1 MAVGAASFGP
11 AGGFNPPF
19 TPTFWR
25 TNEVYI
31 DVLEND
37 VVRKFDGAGAPQECA
52 QAERK
57 GGEAGR
63 M

>member
-1 MAVGAASFGP
+1 MAVVAASFGP

-19 TPTFWR
+19 TPSFWR

-37 VVRKFDGAGAPQECA
+37 VVRKFAGTGPQECG

-57 GGEAGR
+57 EAEAGR
-63 M
+63 I